1 MEKDAD
7 GNFGG
12 RIYFESDMDLKL
24 ITGNIKS
31 RLGIAEL
38 NDMQKAAAVEKLPAT
53 LLMLA
58 PTGSGKTLAFA
69 LPFLRSLHGPDG
81 KVQGLVLAPSREL
94 VLQIFNIIRPIATG
108 HKTVALYGGHTMN
121 VEASSLSVTPDI
133 IIATPGRLLDH
144 IRRGQLSLSDASALV
159 IDEYDK
165 CLELGFHDEMRRIAG
180 RLKSLR
186 TVILTSATKLN
197 GLPGF
202 LDMSAL
208 KTLDFTKGNTDTA
221 APKLDIKRV
230 ESPSRDKID
239 ILESLLRT
247 VASSD
252 TKTLVFVNH
261 RESAERVFKLL
272 KTAGFPI
279 GMYHGGLEQPDRER
293 ALLMFNNGSTPI
305 LVSTDLGARGLDIAD
320 VKSIIHYHLPLT
332 SENWIHRN
340 GRTGRMGSE
349 GDVYVIVSEAD
360 SVPDFVKTGHNY
372 MPPYDGV
379 IPEPKWSTLH
389 INAGK
394 KEKISR
400 GDIAGFLIQKG
411 GLGKDEVGVID
422 VKDHSS
428 YVAVPRGK
436 ARDTIKVLE
445 PYKIKNTRVRITQV
459 HP

>member
-1 MEKDAD
+1 MEL
-7 GNFGG
+7 N
-12 RIYFESDMDLKL
+12 L
-24 ITGNIKS
+24 ITHNIKS

-38 NDMQKAAAVEKLPAT
+38 NDMQKAAAAEKLPAT

-69 LPFLRSLHGPDG
+69 LPFLRSLRHPDG

-94 VLQIFNIIRPIATG
+94 VLQIFNIIRPIATDY
-108 HKTVALYGGHTMN
+108 KTVAFYGGHAMSEEVN
-121 VEASSLSVTPDI
+121 SLSVTPDI

-144 IRRGQLSLSDASALV
+144 IQRGQLSLYDVSTLV
-159 IDEYDK
+159 VDEYDK
-165 CLELGFHDEMRRIAG
+165 CLELGFHDEMRRISG

-186 TVILTSATKLN
+186 TVILTSATKLSE
-197 GLPGF
+197 LPEF

-208 KTLDFTKGNTDTA
+208 KTLDFTKGKTDTA
-221 APKLDIKRV
+221 VPKLDIKRV
-230 ESPSRDKID
+230 ESPARDKID
-239 ILESLLRT
+239 TLEALLRT

-261 RESAERVFKLL
+261 RESAERVFNLL
-272 KTAGFPI
+272 KKAGFPA
-279 GMYHGGLEQPDRER
+279 GLYHGGLEQLDRER

-305 LVSTDLGARGLDIAD
+305 HVSTDLGARGLDIAD
-320 VKSIIHYHLPLT
+320 VKSVIHYHLPLT
-332 SENWIHRN
+332 AENWTHRN
-340 GRTGRMGSE
+340 GRTGRMGAE

-360 SVPDFVKTGHNY
+360 NVPEFVTTDHDY
-372 MPPYDGV
+372 MPPTDGE
-379 IPEPKWSTLH
+379 IPESKWTTLH
-389 INAGK
+389 LNAGK

-436 ARDTIKVLE
+436 ARDTIKALE

-459 HP
+459 RP